1 MHLTVRMAW
10 HDNNWDGRVCQ
21 NPAAN
26 TYCTGAHSLLSG
38 RIEKKK
44 DTELE
49 EELKGQEIEGNFDMS
64 SVPPCYWSIN
74 AFSPTSFKVK
84 HQHTFEKVKHEIED
98 TVKPYSVFTWP
109 FKLSFVHEKKNQD
122 KYGSYP
128 TNLEKRIDTYINQFK
143 PKESI
148 VFFYANYDNPVS
160 ADEMKYL
167 LLGCSVVANK
177 PEVHDFPFTEEEL
190 TKFRSNKSM
199 KNFPKMNWAIQV
211 THLNDKAVLLPYM
224 EYIKYTEENPEDDE
238 KLQEM
243 KVVIEEE
250 SLIQGFKYV
259 SMDIDDD
266 KCLYLLYKMR
276 KSILKIQEHNQ
287 LIVDSTMDDELKK
300 IEELIASVWEK
311 RGIYPSLDKV
321 LSHFT
326 DSEEEAAEI
335 ALAMKSV
342 LTRKYGLKMLLTDI
356 VNDTIPAEYEEI
368 FDEVEENLLDL
379 GEKKVFKKNIE
390 SIATLSLLNLTN
402 YQIEKIVK
410 MQNLFSALS
419 DNIYALYEE
428 YAADEDEHL
437 DNPELMDEVV
447 DIYKIDIAMI
457 PDKKYVKRHRQ
468 LQNLGE
474 DSKERIRSVII
485 SYLKDIGEQGHCY
498 DHTHNILNSVKEY
511 PLIYKTE
518 VQIDE
523 QAILELDSDYKSHFI
538 EKLFINENE
547 QKRYFYLKDIKD
559 AEEQLKNIVMDLT
572 FKRKDYAQSSTNFEQ
587 YIDESLNTLREIVKT
602 DEQISVFREERTNLY
617 ANIYKKSFYILTGKP
632 GAGKTYETSQV
643 IEQLKSLG
651 EEVVVLAPT
660 GKAAL
665 RLTDNIKK
673 NTNTSI
679 VANTIDRFIFQKKF
693 GWAYEDWDRLANLS
707 KSEKITVENLV
718 IDESSMLDLAK
729 LKILFSII
737 RFDEKFPKRLILV
750 GDENQLPPIG
760 FGKPFHDIISYVIR
774 SDKLAKEHYI
784 NLKSNCR
791 QENDDTILQLS
802 DAFTDKKRYYEEA
815 LEIVAKEGWVSKG
828 LFVSRWKNE
837 EELFEKI
844 NISVNDLFEK
854 EEIIDK
860 DNIEKLNLLF
870 GSYDNGYVDRNSNNY
885 DYRINLELEKFQLLT
900 PYRAGGYG
908 TLGLNKLLQND
919 YRNKPK
925 YSAVNTPFYHA
936 DKIIRLSN
944 WYTGYGDK
952 RKLKLSNGSIG
963 IINGENYKRTY
974 IFSDAENVLKYV
986 DSEENF
992 DLAYAI
998 SVHKSQGSDF
1008 KNVFLVIPKK
1018 RVLLSK
1024 ELIYTA
1030 LTRSKYRLFLFIED
1044 TEDDLLLRAAKTSHL
1059 IHRNTSVFDAPQD
1072 NRKSL
1077 FPDTNNLEV
1086 RSRIEYIIYQSL
1098 QKSGLEFVY
1107 EKEFVL
1113 KDKSF
1118 NIHPDFTIR
1127 LKNGRTLYW
1136 EHLGM
1141 LDVKKYYKDWQ
1152 NRIILYKEQ
1161 GIYDDLITTDDLGGI
1176 NQGKIDVLID
1186 DIREN
1191 QLYTDEGHKFS
1202 SHHYEL
1208 Y

>member
-21 NPAAN
+21 SPTAN

-44 DTELE
+44 DLVKE
-49 EELKGQEIEGNFDMS
+49 EECKGQCIDGNFDPS
-64 SVPPCYWSIN
+64 NVPPCYWSLN
-74 AFSPTSFKVK
+74 AFSPTSFQVN
-84 HQHTFEKVKHEIED
+84 HQHAFSKVKHEIPD
-98 TVKPYSVFTWP
+98 TVKPHSVFTWP

-128 TNLEKRIDTYINQFK
+128 ADLEKRIDTYISQFK

-167 LLGCSVVANK
+167 LLGCSVVAEK
-177 PEVHDFPFTEEEL
+177 PAVHDFAFSEEEL
-190 TKFRSNKSM
+190 TNFRSKKSM
-199 KNFPKMNWAIQV
+199 KNFPKMNWAIQI
-211 THLNDKAVLLPYM
+211 THLNDKAVLLPYR
-224 EYIKYTEENPEDDE
+224 EYIKYTEENPEDDA

-276 KSILKIQEHNQ
+276 KSILKIQAHNQ
-287 LIVDSTMDDELKK
+287 LVVNTTMDDELKK
-300 IEELIASVWEK
+300 IEELIASVWKK

-326 DSEEEAAEI
+326 DSEEEAAEV
-335 ALAMKSV
+335 ALAMRSV
-342 LTRKYGLKMLLTDI
+342 LTRKYDLKMLLTDI
-356 VNDTIPAEYEEI
+356 VNDMIPAEYEEI

-390 SIATLSLLNLTN
+390 SIATLSLLNLTS

-410 MQNLFSALS
+410 RQNLFSALS

-485 SYLKDIGEQGHCY
+485 SYLKYIGEQGHCY

-538 EKLFINENE
+538 EKLFINKNE

-572 FKRKDYAQSSTNFEQ
+572 SKRKDYAQSSTNFEQ
-587 YIDESLNTLREIVKT
+587 YIDDSLNTLKEIVKT
-602 DEQISVFREERTNLY
+602 DDQVSVFREERTNLY

-643 IEQLKSLG
+643 IEQLESLG

-673 NTNTSI
+673 NTDTSI

-693 GWAYEDWDRLANLS
+693 GWAYEDWDRLGNLNN
-707 KSEKITVENLV
+707 SEKITVENLV

-760 FGKPFHDIISYVIR
+760 YGKPFHDIINFVMK
-774 SDKLAKEHYI
+774 SDKLSEEHYI

-815 LEIVAKEGWVSKG
+815 LEIVDKEGWVSKG

-837 EELFEKI
+837 EDLFAKI
-844 NISVNDLFEK
+844 NTSIADLFEK
-854 EEIIDK
+854 EEIDVNLSDK
-860 DNIEKLNLLF
+860 ERLNLLF
-870 GSYDNGYVDRNSNNY
+870 GLYENGHVNQQSHNFRDLL
-885 DYRINLELEKFQLLT
+885 DLEKFQLLT
-900 PYRAGGYG
+900 PYRAAYYG
-908 TLGLNKLLQND
+908 TLGLNKLFQDNFRD
-919 YRNKPK
+919 KSGYENYK
-925 YSAVNTPFYHA
+925 TPFYHS
-936 DKIIRLSN
+936 DKLIRLSN
-944 WYTGYGDK
+944 WYTRSKDD
-952 RKLKLSNGSIG
+952 RKLILSNGSIG
-963 IINGENYKRTY
+963 LFTKGKSGEKYFFK
-974 IFSDAENVLKYV
+974 DADYPFKKIDNV
-986 DSEENF
+986 ENF

-1018 RVLLSK
+1018 RALLSK

-1077 FPDTNNLEV
+1077 FPDTNNIEV

-1098 QKSGLEFVY
+1098 EKSGLDFEY

-1113 KDKSF
+1113 KEKNF

-1127 LKNGRTLYW
+1127 LKSGRTLYW

-1152 NRIILYKEQ
+1152 NRITLYKEQ

-1176 NQGKIDVLID
+1176 NQEKIDALLD

-1191 QLYTDEGHKFS
+1191 KLHTDEGHKFS